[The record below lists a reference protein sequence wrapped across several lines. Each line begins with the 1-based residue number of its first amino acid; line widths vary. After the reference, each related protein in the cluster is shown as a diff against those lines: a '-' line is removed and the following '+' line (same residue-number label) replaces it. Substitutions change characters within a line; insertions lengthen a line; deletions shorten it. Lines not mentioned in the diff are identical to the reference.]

1 MGATG
6 LNYNYPGG
14 AAEVTRRGREILI
27 QSIEWAKSKGYQIPK
42 GDTDSITMWKNNTP
56 FTEIEVNKLI
66 DEINGMLPQE
76 INFELDAFY
85 DCIVVFKAKNYAYRE
100 GEKIS
105 TKGSAIK
112 ASTKS
117 SALKEFIKKVL
128 ECLLYDASHN
138 QISKIY
144 QSYAAEIKQITDIKR
159 WAARKTLSS
168 TMQESERANE
178 TKVMDALQGSDY
190 QEGDRFWVYYK
201 LDDSLALVENFNGD
215 YNYIRLYKNLYDTIK
230 IFETVLPVKELC
242 INYSLK
248 RNLQLTENL

>member
-1 MGATG
+1 
-6 LNYNYPGG
+6 
-14 AAEVTRRGREILI
+14 
-27 QSIEWAKSKGYQIPK
+27 
-42 GDTDSITMWKNNTP
+42 MWKNNTP
-56 FTEIEVNKLI
+56 FTETEVDNLI
-66 DEINGMLPQE
+66 KEINGMLPEE

-117 SALKEFIKKVL
+117 PALKEFIKKIL
-128 ECLLYDASHN
+128 DCLLYDASHHH
-138 QISKIY
+138 ISKLY
-144 QSYAAEIKQITDIKR
+144 KSYAGEIKQINDIKR

-178 TKVMDALQGSDY
+178 TKVMEALEGSDY

-201 LDDSLALVENFNGD
+201 PDDSLGLVEKFDGQ
-215 YNYIRLYKNLYDTIK
+215 YNSTRLYKNLYDTIK
-230 IFETVLPVKELC
+230 IFETVIPVKELC
-242 INYSLK
+242 LNYSLK
-248 RNLQLTENL
+248 RNQPLTESL